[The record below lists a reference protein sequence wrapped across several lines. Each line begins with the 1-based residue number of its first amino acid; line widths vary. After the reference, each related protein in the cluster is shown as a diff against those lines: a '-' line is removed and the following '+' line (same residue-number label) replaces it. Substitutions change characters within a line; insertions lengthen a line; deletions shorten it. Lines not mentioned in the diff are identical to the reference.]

1 MEPLRHGGYKIEDDV
16 TSKGETKVVE
26 IPITLGDKIMTLKEV
41 KIRKQLENASLLQRH
56 WADNQVS
63 CTVTF
68 DAEEEGPMI
77 PELLDEFQHQL
88 KGISFLPNLESGA
101 YAQMPYEEI
110 TGDQYLEMKVNIR
123 PVDFTNIGIKEDP
136 KPENYC
142 DNDKCDT

>member
-1 MEPLRHGGYKIEDDV
+1 
-16 TSKGETKVVE
+16 
-26 IPITLGDKIMTLKEV
+26 
-41 KIRKQLENASLLQRH
+41 
-56 WADNQVS
+56 
-63 CTVTF
+63 
-68 DAEEEGPMI
+68 MI

-142 DNDKCDT
+142 DNDRCDT